1 MRDPVARRIW
11 YSARVNRQPQS
22 PKLSDKDLHGWN
34 LVRRFQA
41 VLAPALAG
49 RVPEASEADPRRT
62 LAAMDY
68 FSLLLFALINPVIG
82 TLRGLAEASE
92 LDRVRKE
99 VGSDH
104 RVSLASFSAA
114 QHLFDPEL
122 LREVIG
128 ALHRRASAFGGDE
141 RLHTLGKELVAVD
154 GSLFSTL
161 PRMSW
166 ALRTDYVKRGAKL
179 HVKFSVLRQVA
190 IDAILTPG
198 RTCERKVLR
207 SMLKAGEM
215 YVADGYYGLDYKL
228 LDDLA
233 AHGCDYVLRVADNAA
248 YTVEQEL
255 ALSADDRAAGI
266 LWDGWVKLGA
276 RGVRV
281 RLLRVRAFDSTELL
295 LVANRGDLAADLVGL
310 IYRHRWSIET
320 FFKWI
325 KCILGCRHLLLE
337 SPRGVASQIYC
348 ACIIALLLA
357 IATGRAPSK
366 RHWELIQFHLM
377 GWATFEEL
385 AAGLV
390 PPKTAA

>member
-1 MRDPVARRIW
+1 MNQEP
-11 YSARVNRQPQS
+11 QPP
-22 PKLSDKDLHGWN
+22 PKFSEKELQGWN

-41 VLAPALAG
+41 VLSPVLAG
-49 RVPEASEADPRRT
+49 RVLEESEVDVRRT
-62 LAAMDY
+62 LSAMDY
-68 FSLLLFALINPVIG
+68 FSLLLFALFNPVIG
-82 TLRGLAEASE
+82 TLRGLVKASE

-122 LREVIG
+122 LRGVIG
-128 ALHRRASAFGGDE
+128 ELHGKASALGGDA
-141 RLHTLGKELVAVD
+141 RLHTLGKDLVAVD

-179 HVKFSVLRQVA
+179 HVKFSVLRGATV
-190 IDAILTPG
+190 DAILTPG
-198 RTCERKVLR
+198 KTCERKVLR
-207 SMLKAGEM
+207 SMLRRDEL

-228 LDDLA
+228 LDELV
-233 AHGCDYVLRVADNAA
+233 AHGCDYVLRLADNAVYA
-248 YTVEQEL
+248 VEAEL
-255 ALSADDRAAGI
+255 PLSAADRAAGI
-266 LWDGWVKLGA
+266 VWDGWVKLGA

-281 RLLRVRAFDSTELL
+281 RLLRVAAFDTELL
-295 LVANRGDLAADLVGL
+295 LATNRGDLAADLVGL

-337 SPRGVASQIYC
+337 SPQGVASQLYC
-348 ACIIALLLA
+348 ACIIALLFT
-357 IATGRAPSK
+357 IATGRKPSK

-385 AAGLV
+385 TAGLGLDK
-390 PPKTAA
+390 KTA